1 MILLI
6 SVNQPTELP
15 LNRTSPIC
23 SLIQDTGHDASYKLV
38 LVRVTSF
45 LVNGVLTAEC
55 IQALRDLLDVVGLD
69 IADISHEIG
78 NLYLSAHRPA
88 NVYSSQCCTHITPT
102 VRDLLVDVVLSQDL
116 VH

>member
-1 MILLI
+1 M
-6 SVNQPTELP
+6 
-15 LNRTSPIC
+15 
-23 SLIQDTGHDASYKLV
+23 
-38 LVRVTSF
+38 LVRVTS
-45 LVNGVLTAEC
+45 LVANGILTAEC

-78 NLYLSAHRPA
+78 NLYLSAHQPVNVTSSHCSTHVTPA
-88 NVYSSQCCTHITPT
+88 